1 MNRRHLLDKLLSKLE
16 WKPLQIYLKH
26 FRSAEVD
33 LSAIAVAYYLIL
45 TAFPLLVIA
54 ANIFPYLSIDIS
66 ELLELMQENL
76 PANIYKTVSS
86 ITVDIFSKPSG
97 SMLGVATLT
106 GLWTMSKSLTSLQK
120 AINKAYG
127 VSQHRDFVIGRLV
140 GILASLLILFLL
152 TFVLLFSTFSKVALQ
167 LLDVYYN
174 FSDTVTTVILN
185 LAQPVTILTV
195 FGGLMILYFILPNVK
210 IRKLRYILPG
220 TIFTTVVIVF
230 LNSLFTNYAMR
241 TFERMVDLKT
251 LGSVVIFVLMLW
263 FIFLAHILIQ
273 GAILNATYQELRQGK
288 LESRR
293 GDVMSIIQT
302 RTMNDYTKD
311 KK

>member
-120 AINKAYG
+120 AINKAYV

-273 GAILNATYQELRQGK
+273 GAILNATYQELCQGK